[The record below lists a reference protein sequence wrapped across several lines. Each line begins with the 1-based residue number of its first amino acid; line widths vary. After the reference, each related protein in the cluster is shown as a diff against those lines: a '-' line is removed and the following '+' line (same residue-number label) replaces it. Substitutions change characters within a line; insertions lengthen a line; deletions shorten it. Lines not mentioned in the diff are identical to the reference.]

1 MKRLVGSFLLLVCLV
16 LFAANGWAGSSCAQ
30 TFKCFGTGD
39 LCLLS
44 MAWTAH
50 TDGSFTAT
58 NVGATHLKA
67 LEGYMLFLMRT
78 NPGTTAPQAAYDIT
92 LTDAH
97 GDILG
102 GMGAN
107 RSATATES
115 VVPKIDGTNNLWG
128 TAPWRTSLQLAITG
142 NNVNSAV
149 GVIEFWFLK
158 E

>member
-1 MKRLVGSFLLLVCLV
+1 MKRHVMVVVLALV
-16 LFAANGWAGSSCAQ
+16 LLWAPVAGAVSSCTQ
-30 TFKCFGTGD
+30 TLKCFGDGK
-39 LCLLS
+39 LCVLT

-50 TDGSFTAT
+50 KDGSFTAV
-58 NVGATHLKA
+58 NVGATHLTTLA
-67 LEGYMLFLMRT
+67 PYLLFLMRT
-78 NPGTTAPQAAYDIT
+78 DPGGTAPTAAYDIT

-107 RSATATES
+107 RSATVTES

-142 NNVNSAV
+142 NSTNGAT
-149 GVIEFWFLK
+149 GVIEFWFVK

>member
-1 MKRLVGSFLLLVCLV
+1 MKRLLGVFLV
-16 LFAANGWAGSSCAQ
+16 LVVLLWATGAMAASSCTQ
-30 TFKCFGTGD
+30 TLKCFGDGN
-39 LCLLS
+39 LCVLT

-50 TDGSFTAT
+50 TDGSFTAV
-58 NVGATHLKA
+58 NVGATHLTTLA
-67 LEGYMLFLMRT
+67 PYLLFLMRT
-78 NPGTTAPQAAYDIT
+78 DPGSTQPQALYDIT

-107 RSATATES
+107 RSATVTES
-115 VVPKIDGTNNLWG
+115 VVPKIDGINNLWG

-142 NNVNSAV
+142 NNVNGAV
-149 GVIEFWFLK
+149 GVIEFWFVK

>member
-1 MKRLVGSFLLLVCLV
+1 MRRLVGLGLILLVL
-16 LFAANGWAGSSCAQ
+16 LWATQAMAASSCTQAL
-30 TFKCFGTGD
+30 KCFGDGK
-39 LCLLS
+39 LCVLT
-44 MAWTAH
+44 MTWTAH
-50 TDGSFTAT
+50 TDGSFTAV
-58 NVGATHLKA
+58 NVGATHLNTLA
-67 LEGYMLFLMRT
+67 PYLLFLMRT
-78 NPGTTAPQAAYDIT
+78 DPGSPAPQALYDIT

-128 TAPWRTSLQLAITG
+128 TVPWRTSLQLGITG
-142 NNVNSAV
+142 NNVNGAT
-149 GVIEFWFLK
+149 GVIEFWFVK